1 MNCTEGPVEII
12 EGYDIHTVIVK
23 NGEVKLYPTVAQH
36 ALLYPTVAQH
46 ALLYSVNDYCAHGD
60 LYAFEKY
67 SNEESVM
74 YYFELFL
81 QPKKCYQVLHFC
93 NNGENEYYVSI
104 EILMDFIAWCKKR
117 YNL

>member
-23 NGEVKLYPTVAQH
+23 KFK
-36 ALLYPTVAQH
+36 LYPTVAQH

-81 QPKKCYQVLHFC
+81 QPKKRYQVLHFS

>member
-12 EGYDIHTVIVK
+12 EGYDIHTVK
-23 NGEVKLYPTVAQH
+23 NGESK
-36 ALLYPTVAQH
+36 
-46 ALLYSVNDYCAHGD
+46 LYSVNDYCAHGD

-81 QPKKCYQVLHFC
+81 QPKKRYQVLHFS

>member
-23 NGEVKLYPTVAQH
+23 KFK
-36 ALLYPTVAQH
+36 
-46 ALLYSVNDYCAHGD
+46 LYSVNDYCAHGD

-81 QPKKCYQVLHFC
+81 QPKKRYQVLHFS

-104 EILMDFIAWCKKR
+104 EILMDFIAWCKKH

>member
-12 EGYDIHTVIVK
+12 EGYDIHTVKI
-23 NGEVKLYPTVAQH
+23 GEVK
-36 ALLYPTVAQH
+36 QH

-81 QPKKCYQVLHFC
+81 QPKKRYQVLHFC

>member
-60 LYAFEKY
+60 LYAFELW
-67 SNEESVM
+67 ST
-74 YYFELFL
+74 LTWL
-81 QPKKCYQVLHFC
+81 L
-93 NNGENEYYVSI
+93 
-104 EILMDFIAWCKKR
+104 LT
-117 YNL
+117 

>member
-12 EGYDIHTVIVK
+12 EGYDIHTVKI
-23 NGEVKLYPTVAQH
+23 GEVKLYP
-36 ALLYPTVAQH
+36 
-46 ALLYSVNDYCAHGD
+46 VNDYCAHGD

-81 QPKKCYQVLHFC
+81 QPKKRYQVLHFC

>member
-1 MNCTEGPVEII
+1 MNCTEGPVEIV

-23 NGEVKLYPTVAQH
+23 QGDYKVK
-36 ALLYPTVAQH
+36 
-46 ALLYSVNDYCAHGD
+46 LYSVNDYCAHGD

-81 QPKKCYQVLHFC
+81 QPKKRYQVLHFS

-104 EILMDFIAWCKKR
+104 EILMDFIAWCRKR

>member
-12 EGYDIHTVIVK
+12 EGYDIHTVK
-23 NGEVKLYPTVAQH
+23 KGEFK
-36 ALLYPTVAQH
+36 
-46 ALLYSVNDYCAHGD
+46 LYSVNDYCAHGD

-81 QPKKCYQVLHFC
+81 QPKKRYQVLHFS

>member
-23 NGEVKLYPTVAQH
+23 KDGACEASDSACSAESKVK
-36 ALLYPTVAQH
+36 
-46 ALLYSVNDYCAHGD
+46 LYSVNDYCAHGD

-81 QPKKCYQVLHFC
+81 QPKKRYQVLHFS

-104 EILMDFIAWCKKR
+104 EILMDFIAWCKKH

>member
-23 NGEVKLYPTVAQH
+23 KSKLYPTV
-36 ALLYPTVAQH
+36 

-81 QPKKCYQVLHFC
+81 QPKKRYQVLHFS

-117 YNL
+117 YNLL